1 VKYFFDN
8 SISYR
13 YANML
18 KALDVDVVALRE
30 LFSQSIKDPDLFR
43 KLHGSDVVY
52 VAADRK
58 QTTRIAE
65 ARALKDAGITALFM
79 GPFWDRM
86 VLWQQA
92 TWLISRWPIIDGF
105 AAGVA
110 KGTCAELR
118 QSGKAMVFTL

>member
-1 VKYFFDN
+1 
-8 SISYR
+8 
-13 YANML
+13 ML

-43 KLHGSDVVY
+43 ELHGSDVVY

-86 VLWQQA
+86 PRWQQA
-92 TWLISRWPIIDGF
+92 TWLVLRWPLIDGF

-110 KGTCAELR
+110 KGTSAELR